1 MTGLPEVEWINSA
14 MKSNDGNSIT
24 KHTHA
29 TNLIRKSNAH
39 YRSFARFLIASQV

>member
-24 KHTHA
+24 KHTRMRQTSSA
-29 TNLIRKSNAH
+29 NQTPI
-39 YRSFARFLIASQV
+39 IEASQGF